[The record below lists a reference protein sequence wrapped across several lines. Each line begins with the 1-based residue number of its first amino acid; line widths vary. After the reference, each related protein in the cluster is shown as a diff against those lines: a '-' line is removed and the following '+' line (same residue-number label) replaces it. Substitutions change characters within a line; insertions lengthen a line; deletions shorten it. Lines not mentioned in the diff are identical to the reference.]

1 MENIG
6 QNEKKGLRMIE
17 CLILGDSIAVGIS
30 QMRPE
35 CVVQA
40 KSGINSEDYANG
52 LYRHFVL
59 TDSKKTIISLG
70 SNDGYVES
78 YGPMLALR
86 ELLKGDVIWILSA
99 NNEESRYA
107 ALVIAKQFG
116 DGVVDTRAYP
126 MSKDNVHPTTV
137 GYKLIAEEAIDP
149 Q

>member
-1 MENIG
+1 
-6 QNEKKGLRMIE
+6 MIE

-52 LYRHFVL
+52 LSHRFELIHA
-59 TDSKKTIISLG
+59 KKTIISLG

-78 YGPMLALR
+78 YEPMLALR
-86 ELLKGDVIWILSA
+86 ELLKGDVIWILSS
-99 NNEESRYA
+99 NNEESRFA
-107 ALVIAKQFG
+107 VLTIAKQFG
-116 DGVVDTRAYP
+116 DSVVDTRAYP
-126 MSKDNVHPTTV
+126 LSKDKVHPTTT
-137 GYKLIAEEAIDP
+137 GYKLIASEAIDP

>member
-1 MENIG
+1 
-6 QNEKKGLRMIE
+6 MIE
-17 CLILGDSIAVGIS
+17 CLILGDSIAVGIG

-59 TDSKKTIISLG
+59 TESKKTIISLG

-86 ELLKGDVIWILSA
+86 ELISGDVIWILSA

-116 DGVVDTRAYP
+116 DSVVDTRAYP
-126 MSKDNVHPTTV
+126 LSKDGVHPTGT
-137 GYKLIAEEAIDP
+137 GYKMIAAETIDP

>member
-1 MENIG
+1 
-6 QNEKKGLRMIE
+6 MIE

-52 LYRHFVL
+52 LFHRFELIHA
-59 TDSKKTIISLG
+59 KKTIISLG
-70 SNDGYVES
+70 SNDAYVES

-86 ELLKGDVIWILSA
+86 ELIKGDVIWILSA

-107 ALVIAKQFG
+107 ALTLAKQFG
-116 DGVVDTRAYP
+116 DSVVDTRAFP
-126 MSKDNVHPTTV
+126 IRKDKVHPTTSS
-137 GYKLIAEEAIDP
+137 YKMIADHTK
-149 Q
+149 